1 MILMACGARHT
12 TAPQFQ
18 LSAKPFKVY
27 RATMR
32 PNQQKILLDTD
43 DMLTCS
49 VHAITLSC
57 VCIGIIAV
65 WIYRLCPASSRLHWQ
80 KLFKRTQHTDKLS
93 SDICEQYAWGP
104 ESASD
109 SC

>member
-18 LSAKPFKVY
+18 LDVKPFKVY

-57 VCIGIIAV
+57 VCIDKVHNCGLDLSAV
-65 WIYRLCPASSRLHWQ
+65 SCE
-80 KLFKRTQHTDKLS
+80 LS
-93 SDICEQYAWGP
+93 FALAKVVQEN
-104 ESASD
+104 SAHRQVIV
-109 SC
+109 